1 MSQNDRRVDAYITK
15 SADFAK
21 PILKHLRRIVH
32 AAAPDVQETMKWGFP
47 HFMHKGI
54 LCGMGAFKEHCTFGF
69 WKSALVFD
77 GKHKSNP
84 GEGMG
89 QFGRIT
95 AVSDLPKESVLAGY
109 VRNAVRLNDDG
120 IKTPARPKPRVKK
133 ELVVPDYL
141 TAVLKKNQKALKT
154 FENFSYSHKK
164 EYVEWITEAKRE
176 ETRQQR
182 LETMMKW
189 LSEGKSR
196 HWKYARC

>member
-1 MSQNDRRVDAYITK
+1 MSQKDPRVDAYITK

-47 HFMHKGI
+47 HFVHKGI

-77 GKHKSNP
+77 GKHKSKP

-109 VRNAVRLNDDG
+109 VRKAVQLNDNG

-133 ELVVPDYL
+133 ELAVPDYL

-154 FENFSYSHKK
+154 FEDFSYSHKK

-182 LETMMKW
+182 LETA
-189 LSEGKSR
+189 L
-196 HWKYARC
+196 